1 MASTFTPFLG
11 FEEPARGDLVA
22 MWDTPWNSN
31 SSLLDLITGGIA
43 TISLNNSNVV
53 LSQTQYKCKTLI
65 FNSTLTG
72 NIQIIFPSSFVK
84 SYEVQNLCTATNT
97 FNILLTTGVNGS
109 QCVAAP
115 PGETVNITN
124 DGANNL
130 QYRNF
135 GHVGEYW
142 DYGGATVPNWMAI
155 CGLYNG
161 ASIPPYLNCDGTTFS
176 SATYPQLALLM
187 GTTTLPDSR
196 GRSRFTLNQATGRIT
211 AGISGVDGNTRSA
224 AGGIEYMQ
232 VHTHGVTDPSHGH
245 THNAQQNNGPNPMSA
260 IAGTIAIQGAATINA
275 AVTGVSINNNGAG
288 GSQNMPPAYVGGLT
302 FIRAG

>member
-22 MWDTPWNSN
+22 IWDTPWNSN
-31 SSLLDLITGGIA
+31 SSLLDLITGGVT

-53 LSQTQYKCKTLI
+53 LSQTQYKCKTII

-72 NIQIIFPSSFVK
+72 SITVIFPSSFVK
-84 SYEVQNLCTATNT
+84 SYEIQNLCTGTNT
-97 FNILLTTGVNGS
+97 FFVLLTTGVVGS
-109 QCVAAP
+109 QCIAAP
-115 PGETVNITN
+115 PGEAVNITN

-142 DYGGATVPNWMAI
+142 DYAGTTAPAWFGA
-155 CGLYNG
+155 CGLYGTQN
-161 ASIPPYLNCDGTTFS
+161 IPPYLNCDGTNFS
-176 SATYPQLALLM
+176 SATYPQLAGIM
-187 GTTTLPDSR
+187 GSITLPDSR
-196 GRSRFTLNQATGRIT
+196 GRSRFALNQATGRIT

-224 AGGIEYMQ
+224 VGGNEALQ
-232 VHTHGVTDPSHGH
+232 LHTHGVSDPGH
-245 THNAQQNNGPNPMSA
+245 THGHNAQQNNSDLGFPP
-260 IAGTIAIQGAATINA
+260 AGGILGTGAATINA
-275 AVTGVSINNNGAG
+275 NVTGVSINNAGVG